1 MANNNNGKNGGEISV
16 NLYNYTTL
24 EVESYNDNTA
34 NYEKNI
40 RYFWDG
46 GIMSNTPL
54 NRLLDYTVST
64 VEGKGIERYCFKV
77 GHRYSNVHPVRQDEI
92 PLDHDG
98 VINRN
103 NDITFSDRT
112 EREQEALLL
121 VSDYVDLARGLINI
135 AKDNGAK
142 ENIINDLLNSK
153 TMNHGLAMKPRKYS
167 DILVGQFEIGKIIRV
182 NRRNDQHTISD
193 KIFDFSRKTI
203 KELRESGYNNTM
215 DLSDVEFS

>member
-1 MANNNNGKNGGEISV
+1 M
-16 NLYNYTTL
+16 
-24 EVESYNDNTA
+24 
-34 NYEKNI
+34 
-40 RYFWDG
+40 
-46 GIMSNTPL
+46 
-54 NRLLDYTVST
+54 
-64 VEGKGIERYCFKV
+64 
-77 GHRYSNVHPVRQDEI
+77 
-92 PLDHDG
+92 DHDG

-112 EREQEALLL
+112 EREQQALLL

-135 AKDNGAK
+135 AKNHGAK

-167 DILVGQFEIGKIIRV
+167 DILVGQFEIGNIIRV
-182 NRRNDQHTISD
+182 NRKNDQHTISD
-193 KIFDFSRKTI
+193 KVFDFSRKTI

>member
-1 MANNNNGKNGGEISV
+1 M
-16 NLYNYTTL
+16 
-24 EVESYNDNTA
+24 
-34 NYEKNI
+34 
-40 RYFWDG
+40 
-46 GIMSNTPL
+46 
-54 NRLLDYTVST
+54 
-64 VEGKGIERYCFKV
+64 
-77 GHRYSNVHPVRQDEI
+77 
-92 PLDHDG
+92 DHDG

-135 AKDNGAK
+135 AKNHGAK

-167 DILVGQFEIGKIIRV
+167 DILVGQFEIGNIMRV
-182 NRRNDQHTISD
+182 NRKNDQHTISD
-193 KIFDFSRKTI
+193 KVFDFSRKTI
-203 KELRESGYNNTM
+203 QQLKESGYNNTT

>member
-1 MANNNNGKNGGEISV
+1 
-16 NLYNYTTL
+16 
-24 EVESYNDNTA
+24 
-34 NYEKNI
+34 
-40 RYFWDG
+40 
-46 GIMSNTPL
+46 
-54 NRLLDYTVST
+54 
-64 VEGKGIERYCFKV
+64 
-77 GHRYSNVHPVRQDEI
+77 
-92 PLDHDG
+92 LDHDG

-135 AKDNGAK
+135 AKNHGAK

-167 DILVGQFEIGKIIRV
+167 DILVGQFEIGNIIRV
-182 NRRNDQHTISD
+182 NRKNDEHTISD
-193 KIFDFSRKTI
+193 KIFDFSHKTI
-203 KELRESGYNNTM
+203 QQLKESGYNNTT